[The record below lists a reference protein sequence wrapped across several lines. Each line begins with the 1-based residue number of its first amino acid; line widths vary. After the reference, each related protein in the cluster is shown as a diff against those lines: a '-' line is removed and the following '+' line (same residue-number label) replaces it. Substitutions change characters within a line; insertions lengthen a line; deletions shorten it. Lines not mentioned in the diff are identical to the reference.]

1 MMTKNKVKTNYLE
14 ELLISKTQS
23 QNSSQTKKSNQK
35 FTTLGTPKAEPTI
48 QNLIISENMIIKY
61 QVIEKE
67 LEKEDRISRHK
78 QHMINQKMI
87 DDEKIR
93 NLRKANYQNFV
104 NSINDTTVR
113 RSATQI
119 ILRKNISK
127 FVNDHITI
135 IDTKTG
141 NMKNCILN
149 KKGNI

>member
-1 MMTKNKVKTNYLE
+1 MTELNQVNNYLE

-23 QNSSQTKKSNQK
+23 QNSSKTNKKSNQK

-135 IDTKTG
+135 IDTKSG
-141 NMKNCILN
+141 NMKTCILN
-149 KKGNI
+149 KKGDI

>member
-1 MMTKNKVKTNYLE
+1 MCL
-14 ELLISKTQS
+14 S
-23 QNSSQTKKSNQK
+23 KKSNQK
-35 FTTLGTPKAEPTI
+35 FTTLGTGKAEPTI

-67 LEKEDRISRHK
+67 IEKEDRISRHK

-87 DDEKIR
+87 NDEKIR
-93 NLRKANYQNFV
+93 NLRKTIYQNFV
-104 NSINDTTVR
+104 NSIHDTTVR

-135 IDTKTG
+135 IDTKSG
-141 NMKNCILN
+141 NMKTCILN
-149 KKGNI
+149 KKGDI

>member
-1 MMTKNKVKTNYLE
+1 MTELNQVNNYLE

-23 QNSSQTKKSNQK
+23 QNSSKTNKKSNQK

-104 NSINDTTVR
+104 KSIKDTTIR

-135 IDTKTG
+135 IDTKSG
-141 NMKNCILN
+141 NMETCILN
-149 KKGNI
+149 KKGDI